1 MYRDT
6 KSPWIK
12 WDPSIFLANTRGMN
26 FSEMGIYTFLDN
38 NYLLKDCVPLTEEHM
53 KYLMISG
60 YSNFKRLEKFRDKFP
75 IFFKDGLFS
84 DPSMDQALAHAKKR
98 KEDSD
103 KANKI
108 KKEIEESKKASVDA
122 NNNDR
127 PLTHKEKD
135 KESEIESESELES
148 DKELK
153 LEKELDSNLE
163 KDSESEKEPD
173 SIERDKRM
181 SNQYPHIFK
190 KK

>member
-26 FSEMGIYTFLDN
+26 FPEMGIYTFLDT

-53 KYLMISG
+53 KYLMISN

-84 DPSMDQALAHAKKR
+84 DPSMDQALSNAKKR
-98 KEDSD
+98 KGDSD
-103 KANKI
+103 HANNT
-108 KKEIEESKKASVDA
+108 KKENEKAKKASIDV
-122 NNNDR
+122 NNSDR
-127 PLTHKEKD
+127 PVTHKEKEKELD
-135 KESEIESESELES
+135 KDSELES

-153 LEKELDSNLE
+153 LEKELDSEIEKELE
-163 KDSESEKEPD
+163 PEKEPD
-173 SIERDKRM
+173 SKERYMRM
-181 SNQYPHIFK
+181 KTNYPGIFK
-190 KK
+190 D

>member
-26 FSEMGIYTFLDN
+26 FSEMGIYTFLDT
-38 NYLLKDCVPLTEEHM
+38 NYLLKDCVPLTEEYM

-60 YSNFKRLEKFRDKFP
+60 YSNFKRLEKFREKFP
-75 IFFKDGLFS
+75 IFFKDGCFS

-103 KANKI
+103 NANKI
-108 KKEIEESKKASVDA
+108 KKENEESKKANTDA

-127 PLTHKEKD
+127 PLTHKDKD
-135 KESEIESESELES
+135 KESEIESESELET
-148 DKELK
+148 DKKLK
-153 LEKELDSNLE
+153 VEKESE
-163 KDSESEKEPD
+163 SEIKKDSEINKEPD
-173 SIERDKRM
+173 SKERFERFKT
-181 SNQYPHIFK
+181 NFPGIFK
-190 KK
+190 N

>member
-26 FSEMGIYTFLDN
+26 FSEMGIYTFLDT
-38 NYLLKDCVPLTEEHM
+38 NYLLKDCVPLSEEHM

-60 YSNFKRLEKFRDKFP
+60 YSNFKRLEKFREKFP
-75 IFFKDGLFS
+75 IFFKDGCFS
-84 DPSMDQALAHAKKR
+84 DPSMDQAFAHAKKR
-98 KEDSD
+98 KEDSN

-108 KKEIEESKKASVDA
+108 KKEIEEFKKASADA

-127 PLTHKEKD
+127 PLTHKE

-153 LEKELDSNLE
+153 VE
-163 KDSESEKEPD
+163 KDSYSEINKESEIEKEPD
-173 SIERDKRM
+173 SKERFERFKT
-181 SNQYPHIFK
+181 NFPGIFK
-190 KK
+190 K

>member
-26 FSEMGIYTFLDN
+26 FPEMGIYTFLDT

-60 YSNFKRLEKFRDKFP
+60 YSNFKRLEKFREKFP
-75 IFFKDGLFS
+75 IFFKDGCFS
-84 DPSMDQALAHAKKR
+84 DPSMDQAFAHAKKR

-108 KKEIEESKKASVDA
+108 KKEIEESKKANTVA

-127 PLTHKEKD
+127 PVTHKEKD
-135 KESEIESESELES
+135 KELDKDSELES

-153 LEKELDSNLE
+153 LDKELE
-163 KDSESEKEPD
+163 SEIDKQTEIEKEPD
-173 SIERDKRM
+173 SKERFERFKT
-181 SNQYPHIFK
+181 NFPGIFK
-190 KK
+190 N

>member
-26 FSEMGIYTFLDN
+26 FTEMGIYTFLGN
-38 NYLLKDCVPLTEEHM
+38 HYFMKECTPLTEEQM

-75 IFFKDGLFS
+75 IFFKDGCFS
-84 DPSMDQALAHAKKR
+84 DPSMDQAFAHAKKR

-108 KKEIEESKKASVDA
+108 KKEIEESKKANTDA

-127 PLTHKEKD
+127 PLTHKEKEKELD
-135 KESEIESESELES
+135 KDSELES

-153 LEKELDSNLE
+153 LDKELE
-163 KDSESEKEPD
+163 SEIDKQTEIEKEPD
-173 SIERDKRM
+173 SKERFERFKT
-181 SNQYPHIFK
+181 NFPGIFK
-190 KK
+190 N

>member
-26 FSEMGIYTFLDN
+26 FPEMGIYTFLDT

-60 YSNFKRLEKFRDKFP
+60 YSNFKRLEKFREKFP
-75 IFFKDGLFS
+75 IFFKDGCFS

-98 KEDSD
+98 KSDSEHANNVKSENEKAK
-103 KANKI
+103 KANT
-108 KKEIEESKKASVDA
+108 DA

-127 PLTHKEKD
+127 PLTHKEKEKELD
-135 KESEIESESELES
+135 KDSELES

-153 LEKELDSNLE
+153 LEKELDSEIEKELE
-163 KDSESEKEPD
+163 PEKEPD
-173 SIERDKRM
+173 SKERYKRM
-181 SNQYPHIFK
+181 KTNYPGIFK
-190 KK
+190 D

>member
-26 FSEMGIYTFLDN
+26 FSEMGIYTFLDT

-60 YSNFKRLEKFRDKFP
+60 YSNFKRLEKFREKFP

-108 KKEIEESKKASVDA
+108 KKEIEESKKASIGT

-127 PLTHKEKD
+127 SVTHIEKD

-148 DKELK
+148 DKESK
-153 LEKELDSNLE
+153 VEKELDSNLE
-163 KDSESEKEPD
+163 KDSEPEKEPD
-173 SIERDKRM
+173 SKERYMRM
-181 SNQYPHIFK
+181 KTNYPGIFK
-190 KK
+190 D

>member
-26 FSEMGIYTFLDN
+26 FSEMGIYTFLDT

-53 KYLMISG
+53 KYLMISN
-60 YSNFKRLEKFRDKFP
+60 YSNFKRLEKFREKFP

-98 KEDSD
+98 KSDSD
-103 KANKI
+103 HANNVKSENEKAKKANT
-108 KKEIEESKKASVDA
+108 DA

-127 PLTHKEKD
+127 PLTHKEKEKEID
-135 KESEIESESELES
+135 KDSELES

-153 LEKELDSNLE
+153 LEKELDSEIE
-163 KDSESEKEPD
+163 KESEPEKEPD
-173 SIERDKRM
+173 SNERFQRFKT
-181 SNQYPHIFK
+181 NFPGIFK
-190 KK
+190 D

>member
-1 MYRDT
+1 M
-6 KSPWIK
+6 
-12 WDPSIFLANTRGMN
+12 
-26 FSEMGIYTFLDN
+26 
-38 NYLLKDCVPLTEEHM
+38 
-53 KYLMISG
+53 
-60 YSNFKRLEKFRDKFP
+60 
-75 IFFKDGLFS
+75 
-84 DPSMDQALAHAKKR
+84 QKKR

-153 LEKELDSNLE
+153 VEKELDSNLE
-163 KDSESEKEPD
+163 KDSEPEKEPD
-173 SIERDKRM
+173 SKERYKRM
-181 SNQYPHIFK
+181 KTNYPGIFK
-190 KK
+190 D

>member
-26 FSEMGIYTFLDN
+26 FSEMGIYTFLDT

-84 DPSMDQALAHAKKR
+84 DPSMDQAFAHAKKR

-127 PLTHKEKD
+127 PLTHKEKEKELD
-135 KESEIESESELES
+135 KDSELES

-153 LEKELDSNLE
+153 LEKELDSE
-163 KDSESEKEPD
+163 IEKELEPEKELD

-181 SNQYPHIFK
+181 SNKYPHIFK

>member
-26 FSEMGIYTFLDN
+26 FPEMGIYTFLDT

-60 YSNFKRLEKFRDKFP
+60 YSNFKRLEKFREKFP
-75 IFFKDGLFS
+75 IFFKDGCFS

-98 KEDSD
+98 KSDSEHANNVKSENEKAK
-103 KANKI
+103 KANT
-108 KKEIEESKKASVDA
+108 DA

-127 PLTHKEKD
+127 PLTHKEKE
-135 KESEIESESELES
+135 KESEIESESELET

-153 LEKELDSNLE
+153 VEKESESEIE
-163 KDSESEKEPD
+163 KDSEVEKEPD

-181 SNQYPHIFK
+181 SNKYPHIFK